1 MHKSTRNI
9 LDKTR
14 PLRASAMRLLRDDEV
29 WCRTVDQLSASP
41 NSEYDLKQNSERAYG
56 TLRRSMFIAAS
67 RTVFLQVAVIC
78 ASFLLPVAPVHA
90 ADRHGHGLVA
100 MQRLDQRVTT
110 IGYRL
115 VTSAGDLCADKVP
128 VPGFAIHD
136 LSQYRSDEQEEADD
150 TFRFDGAPLV
160 LAVAPDSPAA
170 AAGVQI
176 GDALI
181 RIGADPV
188 APAPSGATNS
198 YARIAALLSQL
209 DSAGHS
215 GMLALELRRK
225 QQVLT
230 VTAALR
236 DGCPTRFQTKVSDAI
251 DAQADG
257 RYVEVNTGLI
267 AFAGSDDE
275 LAAIMA
281 HELAHNI
288 LHHRARLDAA
298 GVPRGILGQFGKN
311 ARLIRETE
319 TEADRLGVYLM
330 DRAGYAPQAAITFWT
345 RFGAQRGLGIFTAPT
360 HLTAGKR
367 IALIQPEIT
376 RIAVMRAAGVEP
388 RPAFLEDARPR
399 GSNGRT
405 GDYSR

>member
-1 MHKSTRNI
+1 
-9 LDKTR
+9 
-14 PLRASAMRLLRDDEV
+14 
-29 WCRTVDQLSASP
+29 
-41 NSEYDLKQNSERAYG
+41 
-56 TLRRSMFIAAS
+56 
-67 RTVFLQVAVIC
+67 
-78 ASFLLPVAPVHA
+78 
-90 ADRHGHGLVA
+90 
-100 MQRLDQRVTT
+100 MQRLDERVTA

-128 VPGFAIHD
+128 IPGFAIHD

-160 LAVAPDSPAA
+160 LAVAPHSPAA

-181 RIGADPV
+181 RIGAAPV
-188 APAPSGATNS
+188 APAPAGANS
-198 YARIAALLSQL
+198 YARIAAILSQL
-209 DSAGHS
+209 DSAGQS
-215 GMLALELRRK
+215 GTLALELRRR

-230 VTAALR
+230 VTAALA
-236 DGCPTRFQTKVSDAI
+236 DGCPTRFQTKVSNAI

-319 TEADRLGVYLM
+319 AEADRLGVYLM
-330 DRAGYAPQAAITFWT
+330 DRAGYPPQAAIAFWT
-345 RFGAQRGLGIFTAPT
+345 RFGAEHGLGIFGAPT
-360 HLTAGKR
+360 HLSEGKR
-367 IALIQPEIT
+367 IDLIQAEIT
-376 RIAVMRAAGVEP
+376 RIAAMRAAGVKP
-388 RPAFLEDARPR
+388 QPAFLEDARPR
-399 GSNGRT
+399 ASNHRT